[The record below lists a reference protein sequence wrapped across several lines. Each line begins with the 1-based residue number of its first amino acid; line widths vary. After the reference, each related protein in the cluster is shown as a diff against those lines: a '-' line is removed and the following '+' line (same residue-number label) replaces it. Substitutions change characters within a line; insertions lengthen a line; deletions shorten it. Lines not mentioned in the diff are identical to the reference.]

1 MSETLHSAAPGPRG
15 SGVADSGEQPAAP
28 GRAGSPDTLLACLQ
42 FVARHYERPSSD
54 TILTA
59 GLPME
64 NGRLSVDLVER
75 AAARVGLAATL
86 VNRPAAEFGPV
97 DVPAIL
103 CLSRDRFVV
112 LMGID
117 DDGLCRIVA
126 PESGG
131 VTRLA
136 VADLDRLHDGR
147 GFVVLPHYEAVSSDG
162 QPSAAIER
170 RHWFWG
176 PVRTH
181 RRSFVVVAL
190 AALMINLIGLAA
202 PLYTMN
208 IYDRVLPNKA
218 TTTLWVLALGFAVV
232 LLFDYVLKLAR
243 ASLLDTVGK
252 KLDIQLSESI
262 FEKVLSTPL
271 ASRPPS
277 TGEFVNRVTQYETI
291 REFFTANTLTVFID
305 CLFLFVFLIVIH
317 QLAGWIVLIP
327 IVAMVLVVAG
337 GLVAQAM
344 IGQKMA
350 AAQAE
355 SSLRHAMLVE
365 AIGALETIKGIR
377 AEGAFLRRWDNVVR
391 AGSATQEQIKS
402 ISSGAI
408 QFSLLVQQMV
418 TVWIVVAGA
427 YRFAAGEMSTGAI
440 IATVMLAS
448 RAVSPLTAVAT
459 TLTRARHAFS
469 AMKTLD
475 TLMSMPDERISQ
487 KNFVNRPVEAG
498 AVQIRN
504 GGFTYPRVDR
514 RILDGINLAIRP
526 GEKIGIIGRVG
537 SGKTTLGRLIA
548 GLYPLNDGE
557 LLIDGVDV
565 RQYHPHE
572 VRKAVT
578 IVSQDTDLFLG
589 SVKENVLIARPSA
602 TDAELVQACR
612 LAGVDDFVSQ
622 HPMGYDMPAGER
634 GRNLSTGQRQAVAI
648 ARAFLI
654 RPKILFLDEPSSSM
668 DLATERLF
676 LARLQDAMPRE
687 QTLIIATHRFSM
699 LQLVDRL
706 IVVENGRIA
715 ADGPKDAVLASLR
728 QANPT

>member
-1 MSETLHSAAPGPRG
+1 MSETLNTTTPGTSGPGVHDSWASQPRAAAPGD
-15 SGVADSGEQPAAP
+15 A
-28 GRAGSPDTLLACLQ
+28 LLACLQ

-59 GLPME
+59 GLPLDDGQLTE
-64 NGRLSVDLVER
+64 DLVQR
-75 AAARVGLAATL
+75 AAARVGLAAAL
-86 VNRPAAEFGPV
+86 IERPARDFDALDGPV
-97 DVPAIL
+97 IL
-103 CLSRDRFVV
+103 RLARERYVV
-112 LMGID
+112 LLGID
-117 DDGLCRIVA
+117 DGGRCRIFA
-126 PESGG
+126 PEAGG
-131 VTRLA
+131 TTAIALSE
-136 VADLDRLHDGR
+136 LEGLYE
-147 GFVVLPHYEAVSSDG
+147 GFAFVILPHYEAIDSDG
-162 QPSAAIER
+162 LPSATIQR
-170 RHWFWG
+170 GHWFWG
-176 PVRTH
+176 PVRSH

-232 LLFDYVLKLAR
+232 LVFDYVLKLAR

-252 KLDIQLSESI
+252 KLDIQLSQSI

-271 ASRPPS
+271 ASRPAS

-291 REFFTANTLTVFID
+291 REFFTSNTLTVFID

-317 QLAGWIVLIP
+317 QLAGWIVIVP
-327 IVAMVLVVAG
+327 TVAMVLVVAG
-337 GLVAQAM
+337 GLVAQKL

-391 AGSATQEQIKS
+391 TGSVTQEQIKS

-408 QFSLLVQQMV
+408 QFSMLVQQMV
-418 TVWIVVAGA
+418 TVWVVVAGT
-427 YRFAAGEMSTGAI
+427 YRFSAGEMSTGAI

-448 RAVSPLTAVAT
+448 RAVAPLSAVAT

-475 TLMSMPDERISQ
+475 ALMAMPDERVSQ
-487 KNFVNRPVEAG
+487 KNFVNRPVDEG

-504 GGFTYPRVDR
+504 GCFTYPRVDR
-514 RILDGINLAIRP
+514 RILDGITLSIKP

-548 GLYPLNDGE
+548 GLYPLSEGE
-557 LLIDGVDV
+557 LLIDGVDI

-572 VRKAVT
+572 VRKAVA

-602 TDAELVQACR
+602 TDAELVQACK
-612 LAGVDDFVSQ
+612 LAGVDDFVSL

-654 RPKILFLDEPSSSM
+654 RPKILFLDEPSSAM

-676 LARLQDAMPRE
+676 LARLQDAMPKE

-728 QANPT
+728 QASAP

>member
-1 MSETLHSAAPGPRG
+1 MSETLHSATPGPSG
-15 SGVADSGEQPAAP
+15 SGVADSRADAAA
-28 GRAGSPDTLLACLQ
+28 GRAGPVDGLLACLQ
-42 FVARHYERPSSD
+42 FIARHFERPSSD
-54 TILTA
+54 TVLTA
-59 GLPME
+59 GLPLE
-64 NGRLSVDLVER
+64 EGLLTPDLVVR
-75 AAARVGLAATL
+75 AAARVGLVAAL
-86 VNRPAAEFGPV
+86 VTRRLDAFGPL

-103 CLSRDRFVV
+103 FLPRGRFVV
-112 LMGID
+112 LVEAG
-117 DDGLCRIVA
+117 DDGRCRVFV
-126 PESGG
+126 PETGG
-131 VTRLA
+131 ITTLPA
-136 VADLDRLHDGR
+136 ADLAPLHDGR
-147 GFVVLPHYEAVSSDG
+147 AFTVLPHLEAVDTDG
-162 QPSAAIER
+162 QPQAGLQR
-170 RHWFWG
+170 QHWFWG
-176 PVRTH
+176 AVRAH

-190 AALMINLIGLAA
+190 AALMINVIGLAA

-243 ASLLDTVGK
+243 AALLDSVGK
-252 KLDIQLSESI
+252 RLDVQLSEAI

-305 CLFLFVFLIVIH
+305 CLFLFVFLLVIH

-327 IVAMVLVVAG
+327 IVAMILVVAA
-337 GLVAQAM
+337 GLVAQAL
-344 IGQKMA
+344 IGRKMA

-377 AEGAFLRRWDNVVR
+377 AEGAFLRRWDAVVR
-391 AGSATQEQIKS
+391 AGSVTQEQIKS
-402 ISSGAI
+402 VSSGAI

-448 RAVSPLTAVAT
+448 RAVAPLTAVAT

-475 TLMSMPDERISQ
+475 GLMAMPDERVSQ
-487 KNFVNRPVEAG
+487 KNFVNRTVEAG

-504 GGFTYPRVDR
+504 GGFAYPRVDR
-514 RILDGINLAIRP
+514 RILDGINLTIRP

-548 GLYPLNDGE
+548 GLYQLGEGE
-557 LLIDGVDV
+557 LLVDGVDV

-572 VRKAVT
+572 VRKAVC

-589 SVKENVLIARPSA
+589 SVKENVLIAKPSA
-602 TDAELVQACR
+602 TDAELVHACK
-612 LAGVDDFVSQ
+612 LAGVDDFVSL

-654 RPKILFLDEPSSSM
+654 RPKVLFLDEPSSAM

-676 LARLQDAMPRE
+676 LARLQHAMPPE
-687 QTLIIATHRFSM
+687 LTLIIATHRFSM

-715 ADGPKDAVLASLR
+715 ADGPKDTVLASLR
-728 QANPT
+728 QASGA

>member
-1 MSETLHSAAPGPRG
+1 MSATLDTAATASPASAATGRGPEP
-15 SGVADSGEQPAAP
+15 ADG
-28 GRAGSPDTLLACLQ
+28 LLVCLQ
-42 FVARHYERPSSD
+42 FVARHFERPSSD
-54 TILTA
+54 VVLTA
-59 GLPME
+59 GLPLVE
-64 NGRLSVDLVER
+64 GRLTVDLVPR
-75 AAARVGLAATL
+75 AAARIGLVAAVSSRRIADL
-86 VNRPAAEFGPV
+86 HAL

-103 CLSRDRFVV
+103 ITASGRALVLVDAPAGETCRVFV
-112 LMGID
+112 
-117 DDGLCRIVA
+117 
-126 PESGG
+126 PETGG
-131 VTRLA
+131 TREVA
-136 VADLDRLHDGR
+136 VADLERLHTGPSITLLPHYDGASHDGR
-147 GFVVLPHYEAVSSDG
+147 PAT
-162 QPSAAIER
+162 AIDRE
-170 RHWFWG
+170 HWFWG
-176 PVRTH
+176 PVKAYRT
-181 RRSFVVVAL
+181 SFGVVAL

-243 ASLLDTVGK
+243 SALLDAIGK
-252 KLDIQLSESI
+252 KLDIRLSEAI
-262 FEKVLSTPL
+262 FEKVLNTPL
-271 ASRPPS
+271 ASRPAS
-277 TGEFVNRVTQYETI
+277 TGEFVNRVTQYEFI

-305 CLFLFVFLIVIH
+305 CAFLFVFLIVIH

-327 IVAMVLVVAG
+327 MAAMVLVVGA
-337 GLVAQAM
+337 GLVAQRL
-344 IGQKMA
+344 IGRKMA

-365 AIGALETIKGIR
+365 AVGALETIKGIR

-391 AGSATQEQIKS
+391 TGSVTQEEIKS

-408 QFSLLVQQMV
+408 YFSLLVQQMV

-427 YRFAAGEMSTGAI
+427 YRFSAGEMSTGAI

-448 RAVSPLTAVAT
+448 RAVSPLTSVAT

-469 AMKTLD
+469 AMTTLD
-475 TLMSMPDERISQ
+475 GLMAMPDERVGQ
-487 KNFVNRPVEAG
+487 KNFVNRPIEAG
-498 AVQIRN
+498 AIEIRN
-504 GGFTYPRVDR
+504 GGFAYPRVDR
-514 RILDGINLAIRP
+514 RILDGVNLRIAP
-526 GEKIGIIGRVG
+526 GEKIGVIGRVG

-548 GLYPLNDGE
+548 GLYTLSDGE
-557 LLIDGVDV
+557 LLVDGVDV

-572 VRKAVT
+572 VRRSVV

-589 SVKENVLIARPSA
+589 SVRENVLIARPAAS
-602 TDAELVQACR
+602 DAELVQACK

-654 RPKILFLDEPSSSM
+654 RPKILFLDEPSSAM

-676 LARLQDAMPRE
+676 LQRLQDAMPRE

-706 IVVENGRIA
+706 IVVDNGRIV
-715 ADGPKDAVLASLR
+715 ADGPKETVLASLR
-728 QANPT
+728 QSAGGS